1 VLTVFFIRSLHIVF
15 EPKIARIVHADPL
28 TLGLAVLLAIAV
40 SLIAASYP
48 VWRAS
53 RIQPA
58 WQLKIG

>member
-1 VLTVFFIRSLHIVF
+1 VFGIRSLHVVF

-40 SLIAASYP
+40 SLIAAAYP